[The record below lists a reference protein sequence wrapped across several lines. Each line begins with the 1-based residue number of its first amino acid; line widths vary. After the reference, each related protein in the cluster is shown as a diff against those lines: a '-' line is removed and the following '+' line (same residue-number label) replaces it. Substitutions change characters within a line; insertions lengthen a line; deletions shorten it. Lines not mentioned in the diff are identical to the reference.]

1 MSHGLTEEADQIR
14 TELYQPDEQ
23 APNTE
28 MPQVD
33 AILVILANEWK
44 APLRYYTTMYRI
56 QMSSLI
62 PFGHM
67 PVGGP
72 HACPILAIASAGAHP
87 DAGHELASAL
97 RQSRLLRPGFFS
109 WYIKFL
115 LFLVFNSV
123 TTVLQ
128 TLKYMYTIMSSVLQ
142 FQSTVYMKYIH

>member
-14 TELYQPDEQ
+14 TELYQPEEQ
-23 APNTE
+23 APSTE
-28 MPQVD
+28 MPQVN
-33 AILVILANEWK
+33 AFLVILPTNEK
-44 APLRYYTTMYRI
+44 HHCAVLCIVYSMY
-56 QMSSLI
+56 SSLI
-62 PFGHM
+62 PLDHI

-72 HACPILAIASAGAHP
+72 NACTNLAIASAGANL
-87 DAGHELASAL
+87 DAGHELAAAL
-97 RQSRLLRPGFFS
+97 RQPRLLRPGFFS

-115 LFLVFNSV
+115 LLLVFNSV